1 MGNVRLVRVARVRAL
16 PAAVAALLAVPLLA
30 GAAQAGAGRSTVT
43 VTRLSADPY
52 TNATAEHATEVEPD
66 IYAHGRTLVAV
77 FQAGRIATGSADNI
91 GWAASTDGGAT
102 WQHGFLPGIT
112 VYAGG
117 RWARASDPVVAYD
130 PKAGVWL
137 ASALNNNYA
146 KTLYGVSVSR
156 SADGLTWQRSVE
168 VATSAAGVTY
178 DKPWITCD
186 TTPASPHYGNC
197 YAEWDLPTSNDQVVM
212 STSTD
217 GGLTWSAPSSPAG
230 KPHGL
235 GGQPLVQPDGTV
247 IVPFLTNSG
256 AIRSFRSA
264 NGGASWSASVPVAT
278 PRVHTDAGGI
288 RTTPLPSAQ
297 EDAAGKIYVAWQD
310 CRFRNGCASNDIVYS
325 TSANGTTW
333 GSVTRVPI
341 DPVTS
346 TADHFLPGFGVDP
359 GTSGTTTRIG
369 LYYYFYPQASC
380 TVSTCKLEVGY
391 ISSADG
397 GASWRTPVTVAGPM
411 KLSQL
416 AQASGAFVGDYIG
429 SAFAGGQ
436 AYAAFAVGAAP
447 VSGKT
452 YNEAMYTAG
461 GLTARGGTVTST
473 ASPVYRAVTRPHNR
487 VITRQ

>member
-1 MGNVRLVRVARVRAL
+1 M
-16 PAAVAALLAVPLLA
+16 
-30 GAAQAGAGRSTVT
+30 
-43 VTRLSADPY
+43 
-52 TNATAEHATEVEPD
+52 
-66 IYAHGRTLVAV
+66 
-77 FQAGRIATGSADNI
+77 
-91 GWAASTDGGAT
+91 
-102 WQHGFLPGIT
+102 
-112 VYAGG
+112 
-117 RWARASDPVVAYD
+117 
-130 PKAGVWL
+130 
-137 ASALNNNYA
+137 
-146 KTLYGVSVSR
+146 
-156 SADGLTWQRSVE
+156 RSVE
-168 VATSAAGVTY
+168 VATGAAGVNY

-346 TADHFLPGFGVDP
+346 TADHFLPGFRGGSRHVRDHHPDRPVLLLLSP
-359 GTSGTTTRIG
+359 G
-369 LYYYFYPQASC
+369 
-380 TVSTCKLEVGY
+380 
-391 ISSADG
+391 
-397 GASWRTPVTVAGPM
+397 
-411 KLSQL
+411 QL
-416 AQASGAFVGDYIG
+416 HRLHLQ
-429 SAFAGGQ
+429 AGGRVHLVGRRRRLVED
-436 AYAAFAVGAAP
+436 AGHRGRADEAVAARPGQRRVRRRLHRQRIRRRLRPTPRSRSVSAP

-452 YNEAMYTAG
+452 YNEDYMTKLCRSYE
-461 GLTARGGTVTST
+461 
-473 ASPVYRAVTRPHNR
+473 ASC
-487 VITRQ
+487 I